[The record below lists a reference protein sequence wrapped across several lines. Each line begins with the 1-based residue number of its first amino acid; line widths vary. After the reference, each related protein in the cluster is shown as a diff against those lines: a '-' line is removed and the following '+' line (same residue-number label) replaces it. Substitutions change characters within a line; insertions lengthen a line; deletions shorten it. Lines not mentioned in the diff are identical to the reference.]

1 MTEPTPASGTSP
13 VSPDGD
19 GQKPPPHD
27 LKWYERPDIGNLLA
41 VGLLVGGVILV
52 GLGFVFHGDSK
63 LAIKKLPGFY
73 ALTAIVSV
81 ILAAL
86 AARLLRGLFH
96 VGEDYY
102 DR

>member
-1 MTEPTPASGTSP
+1 MTEPTTANGTATT
-13 VSPDGD
+13 DQD
-19 GQKPPPHD
+19 AEGQKPPPHD
-27 LKWYERPDIGNLLA
+27 LKWYERPDIGNMLA
-41 VGLLVGGVILV
+41 VGLIGVGIVLV

-63 LAIKKLPGFY
+63 LAIKKVPGFY
-73 ALTAIVSV
+73 ALTAIASV
-81 ILAAL
+81 ALAAL